1 MVPEKAHGVG
11 DAGRI
16 LYIKYVVSCQQG
28 ADSFYRCA
36 DAADD
41 PYAIQKNV
49 VIFSSTCMT
58 GVSIRTSWNTES
70 KKKITIRRVPCFS
83 WFEPGDCD
91 ILGHFSGH

>member
-11 DAGRI
+11 DASRI

-49 VIFSSTCMT
+49 VVFFFNLYDW
-58 GVSIRTSWNTES
+58 RQYPDFLEHRKQDQNYDTSCS
-70 KKKITIRRVPCFS
+70 MFLVV
-83 WFEPGDCD
+83 
-91 ILGHFSGH
+91 